1 MKKNILILT
10 SDPNSINYEII
21 KKSLFFFKK
30 KLKNNYT
37 FVGNKEDIN
46 KYIKSSK
53 IKLNFINIRNKN
65 LKQLIKKSVDISVN
79 LIKEKKAHGIIN
91 LPLNKK
97 LLPNKYPGFTE
108 FISDKVNCL
117 GNETMLL
124 FNRNFSVSPI
134 TTHMLIK
141 DISRNLTKEKI
152 IINITNIYNF
162 YKKILKLKKPK
173 LLINGLNPHCGI
185 DFAKKNEEEKII
197 IPVIKKLKKIIDIN
211 GPISPDSAFN
221 VAKKNNIN
229 CLIGLYHDQIL
240 PTFKYI
246 YGYEAINITLGLP
259 FFRISPDHGTA
270 KNIVNKNLANPKS
283 FLYALEFFEKYHK
296 VI

>member
-30 KLKNNYT
+30 ELKNNYT
-37 FVGNKEDIN
+37 FVGNEEDFN
-46 KYIKSSK
+46 KYIKSDK
-53 IKLNFINIRNKN
+53 IKLNFINIKIKN
-65 LKQLIKKSVDISVN
+65 LKQFIKKSVDISVH
-79 LIKEKKAHGIIN
+79 LLKEKKAHGIIN
-91 LPLNKK
+91 LPLDKK
-97 LLPNKYPGFTE
+97 LLPKKYPGFTE
-108 FISDKVNCL
+108 FISDKVDNL

-124 FNRNFSVSPI
+124 FNKKFSVSPI
-134 TTHMLIK
+134 TTHVPIK
-141 DISRNLTKEKI
+141 DISSNLNKKKI
-152 IINITNIYNF
+152 IKNIKNINNF

-185 DFAKKNEEEKII
+185 DFAKTNEEERVI
-197 IPVIKKLKKIIDIN
+197 IPVIKNLKRTIHIN
-211 GPISPDSAFN
+211 GPISPDSAFQL
-221 VAKKNNIN
+221 VKKNNIN

-246 YGYEAINITLGLP
+246 YGYNAINITLGLP
-259 FFRISPDHGTA
+259 FLRISPDHGTA
-270 KNIVNKNLANPKS
+270 KNIINKNLANPKS

-296 VI
+296 AI

>member
-46 KYIKSSK
+46 KYIESSK

-173 LLINGLNPHCGI
+173 LLINSLNPHCGV

-221 VAKKNNIN
+221 IAKKNNIN